1 MLNTAQFVSFSD
13 LLNVS
18 GIQKFI
24 TVSDVYLSDV
34 VWGNSKNI
42 YTLTPVD
49 YVLDRLITQL
59 IDAYNLS
66 EEDVERMSFTVRHSV
81 HCWIADLC
89 REDGKALP
97 SNIYVDME
105 N

>member
-59 IDAYNLS
+59 IDADNLS
-66 EEDVERMSFTVRHSV
+66 EEDVARMSFTVSYSV

-89 REDGKALP
+89 REDSKALP

>member
-13 LLNVS
+13 LLKVS
-18 GIQKFI
+18 GIEQFVNHSDYYFDD
-24 TVSDVYLSDV
+24 VSFGGSE
-34 VWGNSKNI
+34 NI
-42 YTLTPVD
+42 YTLARVD
-49 YVLDRLITQL
+49 YVLDRLIDEL
-59 IDAYNLS
+59 VFINFS
-66 EEDVERMSFTVRHSV
+66 EEELETAELTVKNNV
-81 HCWIADLC
+81 LNWIANLC